1 MNILAISNDGW
12 NVCGFYLGFLEFVHG
27 LAKLDNV
34 SLFMESGA
42 TERKRKALHDEVRFV
57 IPYFLR
63 SPAQLHLFASL
74 LSFFRHLRRCWA
86 SVRDTDIVVA
96 NSEVSSIALGLIAKW
111 LLRARLALVVWE
123 IEDIT
128 TKPLFHRISYYY
140 AMYSLYRFSDLV
152 LVPSIF
158 TLRAVKRLAPHKRVE
173 CVGAI
178 VKEPPAGVSIVKN
191 PQLLCVIGVV
201 DRKKHPELVVEV
213 VRRVRELTGSEI
225 QVVWIGDGGLRKD
238 MMIHEFAH
246 FVGDIGDEEKW
257 SVLAESA
264 IYLMCSESE
273 GFNLTVGEA
282 INCGTPVVA
291 FDLPVYHEIYEDA
304 VVLVRWGD
312 TEAMAKEVLRLL
324 DSPRLRTE
332 LVDRG
337 KRIVKNYKET
347 QVIGRIRSALSE
359 VVNAGH
365 FEGVRL

>member
-1 MNILAISNDGW
+1 MNILATSNDGW

-42 TERKRKALHDEVRFV
+42 TERKRKALPGEVRFAV
-57 IPYFLR
+57 PYFLR
-63 SPAQLHLFASL
+63 SPAQLHLLASF
-74 LSFFRHLRRCWA
+74 LSFLRYLRSCWA

-96 NSEVSSIALGLIAKW
+96 NSEVSSIVLGLIAKW
-111 LLRARLALVVWE
+111 LLRARLVVVVWE
-123 IEDIT
+123 IDDIT
-128 TKPLFHRISYYY
+128 TKPLFHRVSYYY

-152 LVPSIF
+152 LVPSTF

-178 VKEPPAGVSIVKN
+178 VKEPPADVPLVKN
-191 PQLLCVIGVV
+191 PRLLCVIGVV

-213 VRRVRELTGSEI
+213 VRRVRELAGSDI
-225 QVVWIGDGGLRKD
+225 QLVWIGDGGLRKD
-238 MMIHEFAH
+238 LMTHRFTH
-246 FVGDIGDEEKW
+246 FVGDLGDEEKW
-257 SVLAESA
+257 SVLAESM

-282 INCGTPVVA
+282 MNCGTAVVA
-291 FDLPVYHEIYEDA
+291 FDLPVYHEIYKDA

-324 DSPRLRTE
+324 DSPELRTE
-332 LVDRG
+332 LTDKG
-337 KRIVKNYKET
+337 KRIMKNYRQAE
-347 QVIGRIRSALSE
+347 VIHRIRKALCDILDIGSQ
-359 VVNAGH
+359 
-365 FEGVRL
+365 